1 MKLNEVLN
9 EGLKRSYEVNF
20 TSKELDEKV
29 TEKLESVQADFPQKG
44 FRKGK
49 VPISLIKQIHG
60 KTALEEVANEIVNT
74 VIREHFEKTG
84 DKPAL
89 QPLIEFKDDEWKN
102 GKDLNVKFEYEI
114 IPNIPET
121 ELNKMKFEKLIA
133 KIDKKAI
140 DDALKNLSE
149 TTPNFLS
156 KRKGSKTKKGDQ
168 VIFDFDG
175 KVDKKPFDGG
185 SAKDYPLILG
195 SNSFIPG
202 FEDQLLGHKVDEI
215 IEVKV
220 TFPSDY
226 AEKKLSGKNAIFSCK
241 INDIKEKKP
250 SKIDDELAKKYGSM
264 TLKDLKDKIKERLND
279 EFNQISVSILKRDLM
294 DKLDKMIKLDLPKKL
309 VENEA
314 KEIAFQLWQE
324 KNKNLKEKD
333 HKEIK
338 PSKSD
343 NKLAM
348 RRVKLGLFL
357 ADIGQKNDIKVEDSE
372 LQKEIME
379 RARQYPGKEKEF
391 SNFIL
396 NNNEAKQQISAPL
409 FENKVV
415 DFIFEV
421 ASVKEKEVSTE
432 ELKKIVEKLDS

>member
-1 MKLNEVLN
+1 MKLNELIN
-9 EGLKRSYEVNF
+9 EGLKRSYEINF
-20 TSKELDEKV
+20 SAKELDQKV
-29 TEKLESVQADFPQKG
+29 VEKLESVQADFPQKG

-60 KTALEEVANEIVNT
+60 KTALEEVANEIVDST
-74 VIREHFEKTG
+74 IREHFDKTG

-89 QPLIEFKDDEWKN
+89 RPAIEFKNDDWKN
-102 GKDLNVKFEYEI
+102 GKDLNITFEYEI
-114 IPNIPET
+114 IPDIPKT

-140 DDALKNLSE
+140 DEALKNLSD
-149 TTPNFLS
+149 TTPNYVS
-156 KRKGSKTKKGDQ
+156 KRKGSKTKKEDQ
-168 VIFDFDG
+168 VVFDFEG
-175 KVDKKPFDGG
+175 KVDNETFEGG

-202 FEDQLLGHKVDEI
+202 FEDQLLGCKVSE
-215 IEVKV
+215 EVIVNV
-220 TFPSDY
+220 TFPKDY
-226 AEKKLSGKNAIFSCK
+226 AEKKLSGKKAVFICK

-264 TLKDLKDKIKERLND
+264 TLKDLKDKIKERLKD
-279 EFNQISVSILKRDLM
+279 EFNQISISVLKRDLM
-294 DKLDKMIKLDLPKKL
+294 DKLDKMVKLDLPEKL
-309 VENEA
+309 VQNEA

-357 ADIGQKNDIKVEDSE
+357 ADVGQKNDLKVEESE
-372 LQKEIME
+372 LQNEIMI
-379 RARQYPGKEKEF
+379 RAKQYPGKEKEF
-391 SNFIL
+391 SDFIL

-415 DFIFEV
+415 DYIFEI
-421 ASVKEKEVSTE
+421 ASVKEKVVSTE